1 RARARPAT
9 TSYLRSLPMD
19 TALDPDT
26 ILAHEMNGERLP
38 EDHGHP
44 IRLVVPRWF
53 GMASAKWLRRI
64 TVLDRPFEGYFQ
76 TEKYVLKS
84 DGLPPMPLTACSSS
98 P

>member
-1 RARARPAT
+1 
-9 TSYLRSLPMD
+9 MD